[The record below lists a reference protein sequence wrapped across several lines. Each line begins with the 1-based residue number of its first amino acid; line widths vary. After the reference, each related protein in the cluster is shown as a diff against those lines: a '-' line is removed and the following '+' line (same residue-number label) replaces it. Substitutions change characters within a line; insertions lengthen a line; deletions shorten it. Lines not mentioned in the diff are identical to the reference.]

1 MQKMASEITTSDEHG
16 SPGSDVIREEAETC
30 DRAEQQS
37 DLKRIEEVESHFAEA
52 MKAEPE

>member
-1 MQKMASEITTSDEHG
+1 MSTG